1 MVWRTDVFFEA
12 FKRVGMLMHA
22 LYWDDSLFA
31 PVDLDV
37 DLNSPSEDVL
47 DAVRDV
53 DFMVE
58 YERKAAVQPAIGGLM
73 IIDGFMYRV
82 RENPR
87 QKDNGDFLM
96 ADLMRLGRVRAGF
109 NPAQTPWLTDTS
121 VLVDALPVGPQ

>member
-12 FKRVGMLMHA
+12 FKRVGMLMQAH
-22 LYWDDSLFA
+22 YWDDSLFA
-31 PVDLDV
+31 PIALDV

-53 DFMVE
+53 DFVVE
-58 YERKAAVQPAIGGLM
+58 YERKAAAQPAIGGFM
-73 IIDGFMYRV
+73 IIGGFMYKV

-96 ADLMRLGRVRAGF
+96 VDLMRLGKVRVEF
-109 NPAQTPWLTDTS
+109 NPAQTPWLADAST
-121 VLVDALPVGPQ
+121 LVDALPAGPQ